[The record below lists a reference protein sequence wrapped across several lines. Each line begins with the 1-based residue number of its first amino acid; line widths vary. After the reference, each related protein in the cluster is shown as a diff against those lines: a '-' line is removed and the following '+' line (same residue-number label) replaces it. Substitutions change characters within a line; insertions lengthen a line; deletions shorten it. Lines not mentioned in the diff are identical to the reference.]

1 MITIPTVLQL
11 YNTLKADIEANM
23 QVSINALGKV
33 YLRANALAYA
43 GKLKLLYLVLGQI
56 QKNIAP
62 DICDEET
69 LLRYGKIKL
78 NRYLYPAVEGQYDVQ
93 VTGDIGATIP
103 AGTLFKSDD
112 DSFSPGILF
121 QLDQSYTLVASPDTI
136 TIRCLTGGEEGKL
149 LVNDTLT
156 STTPIALVSSNVF
169 VTAEAVQPIDEE
181 TIEDYRNAVVLA
193 FRLEPKGG
201 SDADYILW
209 SLDAAGVKTVYPYAL
224 TGESSAVIVYVE
236 AKLVD
241 SIDGQGTPTQ
251 AIMDDVEDV
260 INFNPDISLSL
271 PERGRRPTDVRLYVD
286 PITVKQIVINI
297 PSFQGLTGQII
308 SDVTSA
314 LTSYIAAIRPFIA
327 GANVLSNKNDA
338 INTNGII
345 TTISNT
351 VPGASYGTVTFTVD
365 GVPSVDY
372 TMILGNIPWLQTVN
386 ITP

>member
-1 MITIPTVLQL
+1 MIIIPTISQL

-23 QVSINALGKV
+23 QVSINLLGKV

-69 LLRYGKIKL
+69 LLRYGKVKL
-78 NRYLYPAVEGQYDVQ
+78 NRYLYPGVEGQYELQ
-93 VTGDIGATIP
+93 VTGTIGATIP
-103 AGTLFKSDD
+103 ALTIFKSDD
-112 DSFSPGILF
+112 ASFSPGILY
-121 QLDQSYTLVASPDTI
+121 QLDQAYVLVSNPDTI
-136 TIRCLTGGEEGKL
+136 TVRALTAGEEGKL
-149 LVNDTLT
+149 IVNDTLT

-169 VTAEAVQPIDEE
+169 VVSEVVQPIDEE
-181 TIEDYRNAVVLA
+181 TIEDYRAAVVLA

-201 SDADYILW
+201 ADADYILW
-209 SLDAAGVKTVYPYAL
+209 SLDAAGVKTVYPYAK
-224 TGESSAVIVYVE
+224 TGESSAVVVYVE

-260 INFNPDISLSL
+260 INFSPDISLSL
-271 PERGRRPTDVRLYVD
+271 PERGRRPTDVRLYIE

-297 PSFQGLTGQII
+297 ANFQGLTGQITTDI
-308 SDVTSA
+308 TNA
-314 LTSYIAAIRPFIA
+314 LTDYVANLRPFIA
-327 GANVLSNKNDA
+327 GANVIANKNDIIA
-338 INTNGII
+338 ANGII
-345 TTISNT
+345 QTISNT

-365 GVPSVDY
+365 GISYADY
-372 TMILGNIPWLQTVN
+372 TFVLGNIPWLQTVN
-386 ITP
+386 IT